1 MRFLGIN
8 IPIFKG
14 IAMPCHVNYVNKSTG
29 VTYVYESVS
38 FWDKEKQQ
46 SRNKRVCVGRIDPTS
61 GKLVPSKR
69 LSSAL
74 EQTVS
79 QAPPLTASA
88 EIVGTSIILDTLTE
102 RLGLRTLLKSCFP
115 KEHNQIL
122 TMAYYL
128 TARGTPL
135 SHCGIWCKSHSH
147 PFEEILD
154 DQRISEVLRSITT
167 NEKQAFLDKWMKK
180 ALEDDY
186 LCYDITSISSY
197 SELNEYIK
205 YGHNRDKEELP
216 QLNLAML
223 FGQKSGLPVYFHRM
237 PGNIT
242 DVTTLTNLL
251 GTFKALELKPFNYVM
266 DKGFYSK
273 KNVDKLLTSKAKFTI
288 SVPINNTWVRD
299 AIDEIHTVI
308 HGPEGYRKVDDE
320 ILYVNSR
327 LYPWG
332 KDNRRCYLHLYYN
345 ASKRADAVDR
355 FNEKLLNYKEELEAG
370 NLIDKHQE
378 AYNEFF
384 VIKTTA
390 KRGTKVS
397 YNTEA
402 VGRYISRYCG
412 FQAILSNSIKD
423 PVKALQVYRDKDIVE
438 KSFDDLKNHLD
449 MKRLRM
455 HSSAT
460 VDGRLFVQF
469 IALIY
474 ISALR
479 KEMRKSAL
487 IERYTV
493 RELLGEMETLT
504 KISYSGKY
512 GHILTEVTKPQREIL
527 EHLAID
533 LSKKT

>member
-1 MRFLGIN
+1 MSCR
-8 IPIFKG
+8 
-14 IAMPCHVNYVNKSTG
+14 VNYVNKTTG

-38 FWDKEKQQ
+38 FWDKVKKQ
-46 SRNKRVCVGRIDPTS
+46 SRNKRVCLGKLDPTNGQLIS
-61 GKLVPSKR
+61 SKR
-69 LSSAL
+69 LVPVSA
-74 EQTVS
+74 QV
-79 QAPPLTASA
+79 PPPNPVTTATA
-88 EIVGTSIILDTLTE
+88 QIVGASIVLDTITE
-102 RLGLRTLLKSCFP
+102 KLGLRALLKSCFP
-115 KEHNQIL
+115 KEHTQIL

-128 TARGTPL
+128 ASKGTPL
-135 SHCGIWCKSHSH
+135 SHCGTWCKGHAH
-147 PFEEILD
+147 PFGEVLT
-154 DQRISEVLRSITT
+154 DQRISEILRSITMDD
-167 NEKQAFLDKWMKK
+167 KQTFFNKWMKK
-180 ALEDDY
+180 VMEDDY
-186 LCYDITSISSY
+186 LCYDITSVSSY

-205 YGHNRDKEELP
+205 YGHNRDNEKLP

-223 FGQKSGLPVYFHRM
+223 FGQNSGLPAYFERM

-242 DVTTLTNLL
+242 DVTTLNNLL
-251 GTFKALELKPFNYVM
+251 ETLKALKLKACNYVM

-273 KNVDKLLTSKAKFTI
+273 KNIDKLLASNVKFTLA
-288 SVPINNTWVRD
+288 VPLNNKWVQH
-299 AIDEIHTVI
+299 AIDEIYTTI
-308 HGPEGYRKVDDE
+308 HSPEGYRKIDDE
-320 ILYVNSR
+320 VIYVHSK

-345 ASKRADAVDR
+345 ARKRAEAVDQ
-355 FNEKLLNYKEELEAG
+355 FNEKLVNYKEELESG
-370 NLIDKHQE
+370 KPVIEHQE
-378 AYNEFF
+378 AYDEFF
-384 VIKTTA
+384 VVKTTP
-390 KRGTKVS
+390 KRGMKVT

-402 VGRYISRYCG
+402 ISQYINRYAG

-423 PVKALQVYRDKDIVE
+423 PLKALQTYRDKDVVE
-438 KSFDDLKNHLD
+438 KCFDDLKNQLD

-479 KEMRKSAL
+479 KEMRKSVL

-493 RELLGEMETLT
+493 RELLEEVDTLK
-504 KISYSGKY
+504 KITCIGKY

-533 LSKKT
+533 LPNKA